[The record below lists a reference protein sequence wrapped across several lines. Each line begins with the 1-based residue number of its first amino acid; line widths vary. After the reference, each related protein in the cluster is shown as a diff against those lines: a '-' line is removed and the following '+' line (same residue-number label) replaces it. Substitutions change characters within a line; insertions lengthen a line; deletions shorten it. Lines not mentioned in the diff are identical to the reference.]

1 MAAAEDLSTQL
12 CSFNYQKWFFKK
24 DKIVD
29 VLIPALAEFVGSAFF
44 IFMACGAGMNTVNMV
59 LFPGTVQVQISLAF
73 GFMITA
79 LAFTIGHISGGHLN
93 CAVTFAF
100 VLSGRISGMRGLF
113 YFIGQLFGGIVGA
126 LLLKAL
132 MPHSFWPSCFAANFL
147 GPEVTPGMAFFT
159 EMILTFFLLF
169 VVSAATDSQKAL
181 KDLTPLAIGLCIYC
195 CHMVG
200 IPITGTSINPTRS
213 FASAIV
219 ASGMSGCEGVWT
231 YHWIFWVAP
240 IFGGVLATFVYQI
253 AFAQQWGESLVSQY
267 RDDYNEP
274 TYEDQQQYEPEQDQ
288 MQEVQAHNFGEQQ
301 QQQQQQQSYYDDQHY
316 AQTTPQPAAQTRK

>member
-1 MAAAEDLSTQL
+1 VNFS
-12 CSFNYQKWFFKK
+12 SY
-24 DKIVD
+24 
-29 VLIPALAEFVGSAFF
+29 
-44 IFMACGAGMNTVNMV
+44 AGV
-59 LFPGTVQVQISLAF
+59 VQVQISLVF

-100 VLSGRISGMRGLF
+100 VLSNRISPLRGLF
-113 YFIGQLFGGIVGA
+113 YFLAQLFGGIVGA

-132 MPHSFWPSCFAANFL
+132 MPVSFWPSCFAANFL
-147 GPEVTPGMAFFT
+147 GPEVTPGMGFFT

-219 ASGMSGCEGVWT
+219 ASSVAGCEGVWT
-231 YHWIFWVAP
+231 YHWIFWIAP
-240 IFGGVLATFVYQI
+240 IFGGVLATYVYQF
-253 AFAQQWGESLVSQY
+253 AFASQWGESLGSAY
-267 RDDYNEP
+267 RDDYEHE
-274 TYEDQQQYEPEQDQ
+274 TYEDTQQYAPNPQGEQQYYTEGEQ
-288 MQEVQAHNFGEQQ
+288 MQEVQPHTFDDQAQQ
-301 QQQQQQQSYYDDQHY
+301 PYYDDQHY
-316 AQTTPQPAAQTRK
+316 AQQTPQGGKPQKK